1 MKRLFFILLIVFF
14 SIPALVDAQTPHRVK
29 AAQMLYDLY
38 DSRTD
43 LTVAKVEG
51 FKLNDSVKVDVVIVV
66 ADNANAWKQLCKEF
80 DIRSQKGVTTWT
92 GKLNK
97 PETRIKWDGKS
108 CCKAIASPSKKTV
121 CFYLL
126 NNSLQ
131 YESLMDYQMNL
142 MMNK

>member
-66 ADNANAWKQLCKEF
+66 ADNANAWNQLCKEF
-80 DIRSQKGVTTWT
+80 DIRSQ
-92 GKLNK
+92 N
-97 PETRIKWDGKS
+97 
-108 CCKAIASPSKKTV
+108 
-121 CFYLL
+121 
-126 NNSLQ
+126 
-131 YESLMDYQMNL
+131 MDWQT
-142 MMNK
+142 